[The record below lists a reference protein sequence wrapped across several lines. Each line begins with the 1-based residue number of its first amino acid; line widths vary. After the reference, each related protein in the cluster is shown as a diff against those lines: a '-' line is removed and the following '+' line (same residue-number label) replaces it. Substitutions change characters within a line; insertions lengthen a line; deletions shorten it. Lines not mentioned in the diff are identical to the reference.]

1 VRWCR
6 LGNDVSQVNDELKT
20 PAHLLFSEIKSLKDA
35 VDKLI
40 DNLRQLTEEVDK
52 IKDEMIEIKK
62 KVGELE
68 DDLKKTSQELSE
80 QINKVKHKVIK
91 VEKRVKEA
99 EENLNNHL
107 FQQDKVLEHNSEV
120 LLNNL
125 VMQYVLNIVDRVA
138 PSSHIILGYLNE
150 KPFIVIETTEDI
162 QLILISTEVLM
173 EDIETLNKIRDVLSE
188 YTDKEVKYNIL
199 TTSVTKSETP
209 AWLYSLHEI
218 H

>member
-1 VRWCR
+1 M
-6 LGNDVSQVNDELKT
+6 SQVNDELET
-20 PAHLLFSEIKSLKDA
+20 PAYLLFSEIKSLKDA

-80 QINKVKHKVIK
+80 QINEVKHKVIK

-125 VMQYVLNIVDRVA
+125 LMQYVLNIVDRVA

-162 QLILISTEVLM
+162 QLILIS
-173 EDIETLNKIRDVLSE
+173 
-188 YTDKEVKYNIL
+188 
-199 TTSVTKSETP
+199 
-209 AWLYSLHEI
+209 
-218 H
+218 